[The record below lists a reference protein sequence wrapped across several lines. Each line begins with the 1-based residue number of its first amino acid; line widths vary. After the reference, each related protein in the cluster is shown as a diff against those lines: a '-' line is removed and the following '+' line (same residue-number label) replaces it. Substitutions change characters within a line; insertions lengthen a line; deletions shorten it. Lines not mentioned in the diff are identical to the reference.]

1 MRKIM
6 LSLALMIYF
15 SINKDLFCIR
25 QRSSHSAPVCYN
37 IWRALIFL
45 VSILTIKVTCDFWSC
60 TAIYNFFFIKK
71 ISEVPWRL
79 HTPNAGGT
87 DLILSQGDPACQKKK
102 KISNRNTDNSISF
115 CIVIE
120 DFFFPPLENCVQKK
134 SGNRMRWERRVGKAG

>member
-71 ISEVPWRL
+71 NFRSSL
-79 HTPNAGGT
+79 KTPYAKCRGHRF
-87 DLILSQGDPACQKKK
+87 DPQSGRSRMPKKK